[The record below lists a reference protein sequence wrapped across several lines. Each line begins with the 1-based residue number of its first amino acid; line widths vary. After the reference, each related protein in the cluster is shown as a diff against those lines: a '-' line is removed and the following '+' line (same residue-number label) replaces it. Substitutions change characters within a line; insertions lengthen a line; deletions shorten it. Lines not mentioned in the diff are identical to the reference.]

1 MKKNSIFVAL
11 AATAAF
17 LAGASSAAFAQNAQ
31 EEVNKQIAKLIGDAI
46 SNRVSAKALDAAG
59 QGPASAEKNALWGS
73 YTRLNVDFSAFGF
86 TGDSRSN
93 MYVAGYDRDVTANFI
108 AGVAVNYVDS
118 SFSGAGFSAD
128 AHSKGLSP
136 YLTYLFT
143 KNIFG
148 MLRLDYNES
157 SGGGATIESYGA
169 AASING
175 VYRSG
180 DLVGRGRLEVGTTKS
195 NSAALG
201 GTQSTTIFAGDGELG
216 YYLTPTLYGH
226 VGLQLSESDS
236 PNSYQASARI
246 GIESNINRTTAVSLK
261 YEKKID
267 DNLPSGINI
276 KINSFTLAL
285 RLRF

>member
-1 MKKNSIFVAL
+1 MKKNSKFVAL
-11 AATAAF
+11 ATTAAF

-59 QGPASAEKNALWGS
+59 QGPANAEKNALWGS
-73 YTRLNVDFSAFGF
+73 YTRLNVDFSGFGF

-93 MYVAGYDRDVTANFI
+93 AYVAGYDRDVTTKFI
-108 AGVAVNYVDS
+108 AGVSVNYVDS
-118 SFSGAGFSAD
+118 SFSGAGFSGD
-128 AHSKGLSP
+128 AHSKGISP

-148 MLRLDYNES
+148 ILRLDYNES
-157 SGGGATIESYGA
+157 SGGGARIENYGA
-169 AASING
+169 AASLNG

-180 DLVGRGRLEVGTTKS
+180 NLVGRGRLEVGANRS
-195 NSAALG
+195 DAG
-201 GTQSTTIFAGDGELG
+201 GFGGKQSTTTYAGDGELG
-216 YYLTPTLYGH
+216 YYFTPSVYGH

-236 PNSYQASARI
+236 SNSYQASARI

-261 YEKKID
+261 YEKKVD
-267 DNLPSGINI
+267 DNLPSGIDV
-276 KINSFTLAL
+276 KVDSFTVAL